1 MTQRVFPERPPCT
14 AHSSRTGKPCKNQ
27 PIIGG
32 TVCKFHGGGSPQVKR
47 KAAERLRE
55 VLGDQIDPDR
65 VLREAAR
72 LAYSDV
78 RQLFSEDG
86 KLLPVK
92 QWPDGLAA
100 AIGGVE
106 VVKRNVDSNDD
117 HTDDVI
123 KVKVWDKG
131 KALELLFR
139 HLGLIKDR
147 LDLGVT
153 ADAKDLL
160 ARLAEGRR
168 RVSEAA
174 KK

>member
-1 MTQRVFPERPPCT
+1 MTPRVPERPPCR
-14 AHSSRTGKPCKNQ
+14 AHSSRTGQPCKNR

-47 KAAERLRE
+47 KAAERIHDL
-55 VLGDQIDPDR
+55 LGEQIDPDR

-78 RQLFSEDG
+78 RQLFDEGG

-106 VVKRNVDSNDD
+106 VVKRNVDSGDD
-117 HTDDVI
+117 RTDDVI
-123 KVKVWDKG
+123 KVKVWDKP
-131 KALELLFR
+131 KAVELLFR

-153 ADAKDLL
+153 ADAKELL

-174 KK
+174 KKR